1 MSVAVNRMSGKV
13 ERREEILNAAA
24 RVLARSVG
32 SATMDDV
39 AREAGFSK
47 GGLYRHFQSKE
58 ELLIALAIR
67 SAKAFAPLAHAAAA
81 EGTGQ
86 SSYVA
91 ACGIVHAS
99 VRYANENSETLNLV
113 VAMLGVTEV
122 AEPLAPLL
130 AQYHEAI
137 ADLELLAIT
146 TLERGQQDGSVRSDV
161 SAQRLSAN
169 LRGALLG
176 ILQIVRGPSQA
187 RGCLALAGFEADS
200 AQFVDVIMGALRP
213 VASQSISEP

>member
-1 MSVAVNRMSGKV
+1 LVAVNRTSGKG

-39 AREAGFSK
+39 AREAGLSK

-67 SAKAFAPLAHAAAA
+67 SAKAFAPLARAAAA
-81 EGTGQ
+81 EGSGQ
-86 SSYVA
+86 SSYA
-91 ACGIVHAS
+91 TACDIVHAS
-99 VRYANENSETLNLV
+99 VSYANENSETLNLV
-113 VAMLGVTEV
+113 VAMLRVTEV

-130 AQYHEAI
+130 AQYHDAI
-137 ADLELLAIT
+137 ADLDHLVIT
-146 TLERGQQDGSVRSDV
+146 TLERGQQDGSVRTDV
-161 SAQRLSAN
+161 SARRLSAN

-176 ILQIVRGPSQA
+176 VLQILRGPSQA
-187 RGCLALAGFEADS
+187 RGYLALAGFETDS

-213 VASQSISEP
+213 VASESASQP